1 MADTENREDQKIS
14 ECLREAF
21 GYSDDQLLKQL
32 DQANETFKDVNFT
45 GAEDRLMK
53 RFLARKAELEKETAS
68 QTPTLVPQ
76 NESANIQIAEELPK
90 KTVTVISEA
99 EEKKKNEK
107 KVIRFGKKKVLA
119 TAALV
124 AVIAGML
131 GGTAI
136 GRKSYFFRHSEKIS
150 NTIVVDNDNNKA
162 EVSKLENA
170 YADIADKYEDAT
182 LKLKYYPQNMHYESH
197 QIYKDEAQI
206 NFIYGDKTFT
216 VYMIKND
223 ESTSVNFESDR
234 KNKKTIFNKWLNKDI
249 VYSENVLEDKKTEY
263 EAMIVVNHVVYYI
276 IGTMPESEFE
286 KILKNLIYFKKMVTF
301 SFFLR
306 FK

>member
-107 KVIRFGKKKVLA
+107 KVIQFGKKKVLA

-136 GRKSYFFRHSEKIS
+136 GKKSYFFKIRR
-150 NTIVVDNDNNKA
+150 NEATISLDNDKNTPSN
-162 EVSKLENA
+162 SKLEQA
-170 YADIADKYEDAT
+170 YEALESELGLPVI
-182 LKLKYYPQNMHYESH
+182 KLG
-197 QIYKDEAQI
+197 I
-206 NFIYGDKTFT
+206 F
-216 VYMIKND
+216 
-223 ESTSVNFESDR
+223 R
-234 KNKKTIFNKWLNKDI
+234 KN
-249 VYSENVLEDKKTEY
+249 YSL
-263 EAMIVVNHVVYYI
+263 
-276 IGTMPESEFE
+276 
-286 KILKNLIYFKKMVTF
+286 
-301 SFFLR
+301 
-306 FK
+306 

>member
-53 RFLARKAELEKETAS
+53 RFLARKAELEKENAS

-76 NESANIQIAEELPK
+76 NESANIQLAEELPK

-286 KILKNLIYFKKMVTF
+286 KILKNLIYF
-301 SFFLR
+301 
-306 FK
+306 

>member
-53 RFLARKAELEKETAS
+53 RFLARKAELEKENAS

-76 NESANIQIAEELPK
+76 NESANIQLAEELPK

-136 GRKSYFFRHSEKIS
+136 GKKSYFLKIRR
-150 NTIVVDNDNNKA
+150 NEATISLDNDKNTPSN
-162 EVSKLENA
+162 SKLEQA
-170 YADIADKYEDAT
+170 YEALESELGLPV
-182 LKLKYYPQNMHYESH
+182 LKLGYIPKELQF
-197 QIYKDEAQI
+197 I
-206 NFIYGDKTFT
+206 N
-216 VYMIKND
+216 
-223 ESTSVNFESDR
+223 
-234 KNKKTIFNKWLNKDI
+234 
-249 VYSENVLEDKKTEY
+249 
-263 EAMIVVNHVVYYI
+263 
-276 IGTMPESEFE
+276 
-286 KILKNLIYFKKMVTF
+286 
-301 SFFLR
+301 
-306 FK
+306 

>member
-53 RFLARKAELEKETAS
+53 RFLARKAELEEENAS
-68 QTPTLVPQ
+68 QTPTLVLQ
-76 NESANIQIAEELPK
+76 NESANIQIAEELPR

-107 KVIRFGKKKVLA
+107 RVIRFGKKKVLA

-136 GRKSYFFRHSEKIS
+136 GKRSHFFRHSEKIS

-162 EVSKLENA
+162 EDSKLENA
-170 YADIADKYEDAT
+170 YTDIADKFEDAT

-234 KNKKTIFNKWLNKDI
+234 KNKKIIFNKWLNKDI
-249 VYSENVLEDKKTEY
+249 VYAENVLEDQKTEY
-263 EAMIVVNHVVYYI
+263 EAMIIVNNVVYYI

-286 KILKNLIYFKKMVTF
+286 EILKNLIYF
-301 SFFLR
+301 
-306 FK
+306 

>member
-90 KTVTVISEA
+90 KTVTVISDA

-136 GRKSYFFRHSEKIS
+136 GKKSYFFRQTGKPTKIFL
-150 NTIVVDNDNNKA
+150 DNDKNNFN
-162 EVSKLENA
+162 ESQLEKVYDA
-170 YADIADKYEDAT
+170 AKKQLDIPFLELGYCPEEMLYDSFE
-182 LKLKYYPQNMHYESH
+182 
-197 QIYKDEAQI
+197 IYKDGLDIHFLYRDNA
-206 NFIYGDKTFT
+206 IYLIQRKKENSSSAGTGSDRAISRELTNKWMNKKIE
-216 VYMIKND
+216 Y
-223 ESTSVNFESDR
+223 SVN
-234 KNKKTIFNKWLNKDI
+234 NL
-249 VYSENVLEDKKTEY
+249 ENGEQEC
-263 EAMIVVNHVVYYI
+263 EAMIIFDNNYYYI
-276 IGTMPESEFE
+276 HGCLPETEFKE
-286 KILKNLIYFKKMVTF
+286 ILEYLYFY
-301 SFFLR
+301 
-306 FK
+306 

>member
-53 RFLARKAELEKETAS
+53 RFLARKAKLEKETAS
-68 QTPTLVPQ
+68 QAPTLVPQ

-119 TAALV
+119 TVALV

-136 GRKSYFFRHSEKIS
+136 GKKSYFFRKSEQADI
-150 NTIVVDNDNNKA
+150 TILVDNDNNK
-162 EVSKLENA
+162 ENDSKLEEA
-170 YADIADKYEDAT
+170 YSAIEKDLDLNI
-182 LKLKYYPQNMHYESH
+182 LKIGYYPSNMKFEEFDVF
-197 QIYKDEAQI
+197 KNEAE
-206 NFIYGDKTFT
+206 
-216 VYMIKND
+216 IKLNYNGNIITYYILKNKKNN
-223 ESTSVNFESDR
+223 SSNYESDR
-234 KNKKTIFNKWLNKDI
+234 NVKKEIYNKWLNKEI
-249 VYSENVLEDKKTEY
+249 EY
-263 EAMIVVNHVVYYI
+263 QVNTNEKGDYECEATI
-276 IGTMPESEFE
+276 IINNILFHLSGIIDETEFE
-286 KILKNLIYFKKMVTF
+286 KILENLILF
-301 SFFLR
+301 
-306 FK
+306 

>member
-53 RFLARKAELEKETAS
+53 RFLARKAELEKETVS

-136 GRKSYFFRHSEKIS
+136 GKKSDFFRQTGKPTKIFL
-150 NTIVVDNDNNKA
+150 DNDKNNFNESQLEKVYDA
-162 EVSKLENA
+162 VKKQLDIPFLKFGYCPEEMMYDSFETYKDGIDIQFLYRDNVIYLVQRKKETNSSTGAGSDRLVSQEVTNKWMNRKIEYSVNNLENG
-170 YADIADKYEDAT
+170 E
-182 LKLKYYPQNMHYESH
+182 QEC
-197 QIYKDEAQI
+197 
-206 NFIYGDKTFT
+206 
-216 VYMIKND
+216 
-223 ESTSVNFESDR
+223 
-234 KNKKTIFNKWLNKDI
+234 
-249 VYSENVLEDKKTEY
+249 
-263 EAMIVVNHVVYYI
+263 EAMITFNNNYYYI
-276 IGTMPESEFE
+276 HGCISETEFKE
-286 KILKNLIYFKKMVTF
+286 ILEYLYFY
-301 SFFLR
+301 
-306 FK
+306 

>member
-107 KVIRFGKKKVLA
+107 KVIQFGKKKVLA

-136 GRKSYFFRHSEKIS
+136 GKKSYFFRQTGKPTKIFL
-150 NTIVVDNDNNKA
+150 DNDKNNFNESQLEKVYDA
-162 EVSKLENA
+162 VKKQLDIPFLKFGYCPEEMMYDSFETYKDGIDIQFLYRDNVIYLVQRKKETNSSTGAGSDRLVSQEVTNKWMNRKIEYSVNNLENG
-170 YADIADKYEDAT
+170 E
-182 LKLKYYPQNMHYESH
+182 QEC
-197 QIYKDEAQI
+197 
-206 NFIYGDKTFT
+206 
-216 VYMIKND
+216 
-223 ESTSVNFESDR
+223 
-234 KNKKTIFNKWLNKDI
+234 
-249 VYSENVLEDKKTEY
+249 
-263 EAMIVVNHVVYYI
+263 EAMITFNNNYYYI
-276 IGTMPESEFE
+276 HGCISETEFKE
-286 KILKNLIYFKKMVTF
+286 ILEYLYFY
-301 SFFLR
+301 
-306 FK
+306 

>member
-197 QIYKDEAQI
+197 QIYKVEAQI
-206 NFIYGDKTFT
+206 NFIYGDKSFT
-216 VYMIKND
+216 VYMIIND
-223 ESTSVNFESDR
+223 ESSSVNFESDR

-263 EAMIVVNHVVYYI
+263 EATIVVNHVVYYI

-286 KILKNLIYFKKMVTF
+286 KILKNLIYF
-301 SFFLR
+301 
-306 FK
+306 

>member
-136 GRKSYFFRHSEKIS
+136 GKKSYFFRQTGKPTKIFL
-150 NTIVVDNDNNKA
+150 DNDKNNFNESQLEKVYDA
-162 EVSKLENA
+162 VKKQLDIPFLKFGYCPEEMMYDSFETYKDGIDIQFLYRDNVIYLVQRKKETNSSTGAGSDRLVSQEVTNKWMNRKIEYSVNNLENG
-170 YADIADKYEDAT
+170 E
-182 LKLKYYPQNMHYESH
+182 QEC
-197 QIYKDEAQI
+197 
-206 NFIYGDKTFT
+206 
-216 VYMIKND
+216 
-223 ESTSVNFESDR
+223 
-234 KNKKTIFNKWLNKDI
+234 
-249 VYSENVLEDKKTEY
+249 
-263 EAMIVVNHVVYYI
+263 EAMITFNNNYYYI
-276 IGTMPESEFE
+276 HGCISETEFKE
-286 KILKNLIYFKKMVTF
+286 ILEYLYFY
-301 SFFLR
+301 
-306 FK
+306 

>member
-263 EAMIVVNHVVYYI
+263 EATIVVNHVVYYI
-276 IGTMPESEFE
+276 IGRMPESEFE
-286 KILKNLIYFKKMVTF
+286 KILKNLIYF
-301 SFFLR
+301 
-306 FK
+306 

>member
-136 GRKSYFFRHSEKIS
+136 GKKSYFFRRLKNSEPAIYMDNDKNKEENSHLEEAYNKIKS
-150 NTIVVDNDNNKA
+150 DMNIPLLRLNYRPTNMSFEGYTVYNNNEVELTFLYEENIIRLLQIQNKKSTSANMISDRQQKNTI
-162 EVSKLENA
+162 
-170 YADIADKYEDAT
+170 Y
-182 LKLKYYPQNMHYESH
+182 
-197 QIYKDEAQI
+197 
-206 NFIYGDKTFT
+206 
-216 VYMIKND
+216 
-223 ESTSVNFESDR
+223 
-234 KNKKTIFNKWLNKDI
+234 NKWLKKNI
-249 VYSENVLEDKKTEY
+249 EYSSNTVEDGSTEY
-263 EAMIVVNHVVYYI
+263 EAVLLEMEERI
-276 IGTMPESEFE
+276 IYLVICQS
-286 KILKNLIYFKKMVTF
+286 LSSKKF
-301 SFFLR
+301 
-306 FK
+306 

>member
-14 ECLREAF
+14 ECFREAF

-136 GRKSYFFRHSEKIS
+136 GKKSYFFRRLKNSEPAIYMDNDKNKEENSHLEEAYNKIKS
-150 NTIVVDNDNNKA
+150 DMNIPLLRLNYRPTNMSFEGYTVYNNDEVELTFLYEENIIRLLQIQNKKSTSANMISDRQQKNTI
-162 EVSKLENA
+162 
-170 YADIADKYEDAT
+170 Y
-182 LKLKYYPQNMHYESH
+182 
-197 QIYKDEAQI
+197 
-206 NFIYGDKTFT
+206 
-216 VYMIKND
+216 
-223 ESTSVNFESDR
+223 
-234 KNKKTIFNKWLNKDI
+234 NKWLKKNI
-249 VYSENVLEDKKTEY
+249 EYSSNTVEDGSTEY
-263 EAMIVVNHVVYYI
+263 EAVLLENGGAYYLF
-276 IGTMPESEFE
+276 GNMPKLEFE
-286 KILKNLIYFKKMVTF
+286 KILKNIIFY
-301 SFFLR
+301 
-306 FK
+306 

>member
-90 KTVTVISEA
+90 KTVTVISDA

-136 GRKSYFFRHSEKIS
+136 GKKSYFFRQTGKPTKIFL
-150 NTIVVDNDNNKA
+150 DNDKNNFN
-162 EVSKLENA
+162 ESQLEKVYDA
-170 YADIADKYEDAT
+170 AKKQLDIPFLELGYCPEEMLYDSFE
-182 LKLKYYPQNMHYESH
+182 
-197 QIYKDEAQI
+197 IYKDGLDIHFLYRDNA
-206 NFIYGDKTFT
+206 IYLIQRKKENSSSAGTGFDRAISRELTNKWMNKKIE
-216 VYMIKND
+216 Y
-223 ESTSVNFESDR
+223 SVN
-234 KNKKTIFNKWLNKDI
+234 NL
-249 VYSENVLEDKKTEY
+249 ENGEQEC
-263 EAMIVVNHVVYYI
+263 EAMIIFDNNYYYI
-276 IGTMPESEFE
+276 HGCIPETEFKE
-286 KILKNLIYFKKMVTF
+286 ILEYLYFY
-301 SFFLR
+301 
-306 FK
+306 

>member
-136 GRKSYFFRHSEKIS
+136 GKKSYFFRRLKNSEPAIYMDNDKNKEENSHLEEAYNKIKS
-150 NTIVVDNDNNKA
+150 DMNIPLLRLNYRPTNMSFEGYTVYNNNEVELTFLYEENIIRLLQIQNKKSTSANMISDRQQKNTI
-162 EVSKLENA
+162 
-170 YADIADKYEDAT
+170 Y
-182 LKLKYYPQNMHYESH
+182 
-197 QIYKDEAQI
+197 
-206 NFIYGDKTFT
+206 
-216 VYMIKND
+216 
-223 ESTSVNFESDR
+223 
-234 KNKKTIFNKWLNKDI
+234 NKWLK
-249 VYSENVLEDKKTEY
+249 
-263 EAMIVVNHVVYYI
+263 
-276 IGTMPESEFE
+276 
-286 KILKNLIYFKKMVTF
+286 
-301 SFFLR
+301 
-306 FK
+306 

>member
-76 NESANIQIAEELPK
+76 KESANIQIAEELPK
-90 KTVTVISEA
+90 KTVTVISDA

-136 GRKSYFFRHSEKIS
+136 GKKSYFFRQTGKPTKIFL
-150 NTIVVDNDNNKA
+150 DNDKNNFNESQLEKVYDA
-162 EVSKLENA
+162 AKKQLDIPFLKFGYCPEEMMYDSFETYKDGIDIQFLYRDNVIYLVQRKKETNSSTGAGSDRLVSQEVTNKWMNRKIEYSVNNLENG
-170 YADIADKYEDAT
+170 E
-182 LKLKYYPQNMHYESH
+182 QEC
-197 QIYKDEAQI
+197 
-206 NFIYGDKTFT
+206 
-216 VYMIKND
+216 
-223 ESTSVNFESDR
+223 
-234 KNKKTIFNKWLNKDI
+234 
-249 VYSENVLEDKKTEY
+249 
-263 EAMIVVNHVVYYI
+263 EAMITFNNNYYYI
-276 IGTMPESEFE
+276 HGCISETEFKE
-286 KILKNLIYFKKMVTF
+286 ILEYLYFY
-301 SFFLR
+301 
-306 FK
+306 

>member
-53 RFLARKAELEKETAS
+53 RFLARKAELEEETAS

-76 NESANIQIAEELPK
+76 NESANTQIAEELPK

-99 EEKKKNEK
+99 EEKTKNEK
-107 KVIRFGKKKVLA
+107 KVVRFGKKKVLA

-136 GRKSYFFRHSEKIS
+136 GKKSYFFRQTGKPTKIFL
-150 NTIVVDNDNNKA
+150 DNDKNNFNESQLEKVYDA
-162 EVSKLENA
+162 AKKQLDIPFLKFGYCPEEMIYDSFETYKDGIDIQFLYRDNVIYLVQRKKETNSSTGAGSDRLVSQEVTNKWMNKKIEYSVNNLENG
-170 YADIADKYEDAT
+170 E
-182 LKLKYYPQNMHYESH
+182 QEC
-197 QIYKDEAQI
+197 
-206 NFIYGDKTFT
+206 
-216 VYMIKND
+216 
-223 ESTSVNFESDR
+223 
-234 KNKKTIFNKWLNKDI
+234 
-249 VYSENVLEDKKTEY
+249 
-263 EAMIVVNHVVYYI
+263 EAMITFNNNYYYI
-276 IGTMPESEFE
+276 HGCISETEFKE
-286 KILKNLIYFKKMVTF
+286 ILEYLYFY
-301 SFFLR
+301 
-306 FK
+306 

>member
-119 TAALV
+119 TVALV

-136 GRKSYFFRHSEKIS
+136 GKKSYFFRQTGKPTKIFL
-150 NTIVVDNDNNKA
+150 DNDKNNFNESQLEKVYDA
-162 EVSKLENA
+162 VKKQLDIPFLKFGYCPEEMMYDSFETYKDGIDIQFLYRDNVIYLVQRKKETNSSTGAGSDRLVSQEVTNKWMNGKIEYSVNNLENG
-170 YADIADKYEDAT
+170 E
-182 LKLKYYPQNMHYESH
+182 QEC
-197 QIYKDEAQI
+197 
-206 NFIYGDKTFT
+206 
-216 VYMIKND
+216 
-223 ESTSVNFESDR
+223 
-234 KNKKTIFNKWLNKDI
+234 
-249 VYSENVLEDKKTEY
+249 
-263 EAMIVVNHVVYYI
+263 EAMITFNNNYYYI
-276 IGTMPESEFE
+276 HGCISETEFKE
-286 KILKNLIYFKKMVTF
+286 ILEYLYFY
-301 SFFLR
+301 
-306 FK
+306 

>member
-90 KTVTVISEA
+90 KTVTVISDA

-136 GRKSYFFRHSEKIS
+136 GKKNYFFRKSGSVAEIS
-150 NTIVVDNDNNKA
+150 LDNDKNML
-162 EVSKLENA
+162 EDSKLE
-170 YADIADKYEDAT
+170 
-182 LKLKYYPQNMHYESH
+182 L
-197 QIYKDEAQI
+197 IYKDIEEKVDFPVLLLGYCPENMEFDGYDIYADGVEIRFTYYNKFMYLVQRKKETASSTGI
-206 NFIYGDKTFT
+206 VSDRETEKSVMNRWMNQKIEYSVNTLDDGTQECGAIIPIKNYYYCIYGS
-216 VYMIKND
+216 I
-223 ESTSVNFESDR
+223 
-234 KNKKTIFNKWLNKDI
+234 
-249 VYSENVLEDKKTEY
+249 
-263 EAMIVVNHVVYYI
+263 
-276 IGTMPESEFE
+276 PEE
-286 KILKNLIYFKKMVTF
+286 KFKEILKYLYF
-301 SFFLR
+301 S
-306 FK
+306 

>member
-99 EEKKKNEK
+99 EEKKKNEE

-136 GRKSYFFRHSEKIS
+136 GKKSYFFRQTGKPTKIFL
-150 NTIVVDNDNNKA
+150 DNDKNNFNESQLEKVYDA
-162 EVSKLENA
+162 VKKQLDIPFLKFGYCPEEMMYDSFETYKDGIDIQFLYRDNVIYLVQRKKETNSSTGAGSDRLVSQEVTNKWMNRKIEYSVNNLENG
-170 YADIADKYEDAT
+170 E
-182 LKLKYYPQNMHYESH
+182 QEC
-197 QIYKDEAQI
+197 
-206 NFIYGDKTFT
+206 
-216 VYMIKND
+216 
-223 ESTSVNFESDR
+223 
-234 KNKKTIFNKWLNKDI
+234 
-249 VYSENVLEDKKTEY
+249 
-263 EAMIVVNHVVYYI
+263 EAMITFNNNYYYI
-276 IGTMPESEFE
+276 HGCISETEFKE
-286 KILKNLIYFKKMVTF
+286 ILEYLYFY
-301 SFFLR
+301 
-306 FK
+306 

>member
-136 GRKSYFFRHSEKIS
+136 GKKSYFFRKSENSLEIFLDNDKNKSGNSRWETTYDLIKNQQDIPLLS
-150 NTIVVDNDNNKA
+150 LGYIPDNMVVDGYD
-162 EVSKLENA
+162 V
-170 YADIADKYEDAT
+170 YEDGA
-182 LKLKYYPQNMHYESH
+182 E
-197 QIYKDEAQI
+197 IR
-206 NFIYGDKTFT
+206 FIYQGKFIYFT
-216 VYMIKND
+216 QRKKEM
-223 ESTSVNFESDR
+223 TSSAGTKSDR
-234 KNKKTIFNKWLNKDI
+234 KIKESIENKCLNEKIGYYVNDLDDGTQECSAIITINN
-249 VYSENVLEDKKTEY
+249 YY
-263 EAMIVVNHVVYYI
+263 YYI
-276 IGTMPESEFE
+276 HGCIQAEEFRE
-286 KILKNLIYFKKMVTF
+286 I
-301 SFFLR
+301 LR
-306 FK
+306 FLYLS

>member
-90 KTVTVISEA
+90 KTVTVISDA

-136 GRKSYFFRHSEKIS
+136 GKKSYFFRQTGKPTKIFL
-150 NTIVVDNDNNKA
+150 DNDKNNFN
-162 EVSKLENA
+162 ESQLEKVYDA
-170 YADIADKYEDAT
+170 AKKQLDIPFLELGYCPEEMLYDSFE
-182 LKLKYYPQNMHYESH
+182 
-197 QIYKDEAQI
+197 IYKDGLDIHFLYRDNA
-206 NFIYGDKTFT
+206 IYLIQRKKENSSSAGTGSDRAISRELTNKWMNKKIE
-216 VYMIKND
+216 Y
-223 ESTSVNFESDR
+223 SVN
-234 KNKKTIFNKWLNKDI
+234 NL
-249 VYSENVLEDKKTEY
+249 ENGEQEY
-263 EAMIVVNHVVYYI
+263 EAMIIFDNNYYYI
-276 IGTMPESEFE
+276 HGCIPETEFKE
-286 KILKNLIYFKKMVTF
+286 ILEYLYFY
-301 SFFLR
+301 
-306 FK
+306 

>member
-136 GRKSYFFRHSEKIS
+136 GKKSYFFRRLKNSEPAIYMDNDKNKEENSHLEEAYNKIKS
-150 NTIVVDNDNNKA
+150 DMNIPLLRLNYRATNMSFEVYTVYNNNEVELTFLYEENIIRLLQIQNKKSTSANMISDRQQKNTI
-162 EVSKLENA
+162 
-170 YADIADKYEDAT
+170 Y
-182 LKLKYYPQNMHYESH
+182 
-197 QIYKDEAQI
+197 
-206 NFIYGDKTFT
+206 
-216 VYMIKND
+216 
-223 ESTSVNFESDR
+223 
-234 KNKKTIFNKWLNKDI
+234 NKWLKKNI
-249 VYSENVLEDKKTEY
+249 EYSSNTVEDGSTEY
-263 EAMIVVNHVVYYI
+263 EAVLLENGGAYYLF
-276 IGTMPESEFE
+276 GNMPKLEFE
-286 KILKNLIYFKKMVTF
+286 KILKNIIFY
-301 SFFLR
+301 
-306 FK
+306 

>member
-90 KTVTVISEA
+90 KTVTVIPEA

-136 GRKSYFFRHSEKIS
+136 GKKSYFFRRLKNSEPAIYMDNDKNKEENSHLEEAYNKIKS
-150 NTIVVDNDNNKA
+150 DMNIPLLRLNYRPTNMSFEGYTVYNNNEVELTFLYEENIIRLLQIQNKKSTSANMISDRQQKNTI
-162 EVSKLENA
+162 
-170 YADIADKYEDAT
+170 Y
-182 LKLKYYPQNMHYESH
+182 
-197 QIYKDEAQI
+197 
-206 NFIYGDKTFT
+206 
-216 VYMIKND
+216 
-223 ESTSVNFESDR
+223 
-234 KNKKTIFNKWLNKDI
+234 NKWLKKNI
-249 VYSENVLEDKKTEY
+249 EYSSNTVEDGSTEY
-263 EAMIVVNHVVYYI
+263 EAVLLENGGAYYLF
-276 IGTMPESEFE
+276 GNMPKLEFE
-286 KILKNLIYFKKMVTF
+286 KILKNIIFY
-301 SFFLR
+301 
-306 FK
+306 

>member
-197 QIYKDEAQI
+197 QIFKDEAQI

-263 EAMIVVNHVVYYI
+263 EATIVVNHVVYYI

-286 KILKNLIYFKKMVTF
+286 KILKNLIYF
-301 SFFLR
+301 
-306 FK
+306 

>member
-107 KVIRFGKKKVLA
+107 KVMRFGKKKVLA

-131 GGTAI
+131 GGTAV
-136 GRKSYFFRHSEKIS
+136 GKKSYFFRRFTNSEPVIYM
-150 NTIVVDNDNNKA
+150 DND
-162 EVSKLENA
+162 
-170 YADIADKYEDAT
+170 
-182 LKLKYYPQNMHYESH
+182 
-197 QIYKDEAQI
+197 
-206 NFIYGDKTFT
+206 
-216 VYMIKND
+216 
-223 ESTSVNFESDR
+223 
-234 KNKKTIFNKWLNKDI
+234 KNKKQNSQLETAYTEIKSKLKVPLLKLN
-249 VYSENVLEDKKTEY
+249 
-263 EAMIVVNHVVYYI
+263 
-276 IGTMPESEFE
+276 
-286 KILKNLIYFKKMVTF
+286 
-301 SFFLR
+301 
-306 FK
+306 

>member
-76 NESANIQIAEELPK
+76 NESANIQITEELPK

-136 GRKSYFFRHSEKIS
+136 GKKSYFFRQTGKPTKIFL
-150 NTIVVDNDNNKA
+150 DNDKNNFNESQLEKVYDA
-162 EVSKLENA
+162 AKKQLDIPFLKFGYCPEEMMYDSFETYKDGIDIQFLYRDNVIYLVQRKKETNSSTGAGSDRLVSQEVTNKWMNRKIEYSVNNLENG
-170 YADIADKYEDAT
+170 E
-182 LKLKYYPQNMHYESH
+182 QEC
-197 QIYKDEAQI
+197 
-206 NFIYGDKTFT
+206 
-216 VYMIKND
+216 
-223 ESTSVNFESDR
+223 
-234 KNKKTIFNKWLNKDI
+234 
-249 VYSENVLEDKKTEY
+249 
-263 EAMIVVNHVVYYI
+263 EAMNTFNNNYYYI
-276 IGTMPESEFE
+276 HGCISETEFKE
-286 KILKNLIYFKKMVTF
+286 ILEYLYFY
-301 SFFLR
+301 
-306 FK
+306 

>member
-90 KTVTVISEA
+90 KMVTVISEA
-99 EEKKKNEK
+99 EEKPKNEK
-107 KVIRFGKKKVLA
+107 KVIRFGKKKVLVA
-119 TAALV
+119 AALV
-124 AVIAGML
+124 AVIVGML

-150 NTIVVDNDNNKA
+150 NTIVVDNDSNKA
-162 EVSKLENA
+162 EDSKLENA
-170 YADIADKYEDAT
+170 YADIADNFEDAT

-206 NFIYGDKTFT
+206 NFIYGAKTFT

-223 ESTSVNFESDR
+223 ESASVNFESDR

-249 VYSENVLEDKKTEY
+249 VYAENVLEDNKAEY
-263 EAMIVVNHVVYYI
+263 EAMIIVNHVVYYI

-286 KILKNLIYFKKMVTF
+286 KILKNLIYF
-301 SFFLR
+301 
-306 FK
+306 

>member
-68 QTPTLVPQ
+68 QTPTLVSQ

-131 GGTAI
+131 GGAAI
-136 GRKSYFFRHSEKIS
+136 GKKSYFFRQTGKPTKIFL
-150 NTIVVDNDNNKA
+150 DNDKNNFN
-162 EVSKLENA
+162 ESQLEKVYDA
-170 YADIADKYEDAT
+170 AKKQLDIPFLELGYCPEEMLYDSFE
-182 LKLKYYPQNMHYESH
+182 
-197 QIYKDEAQI
+197 IYKDGLDIQFLYRDNA
-206 NFIYGDKTFT
+206 IYLIQRKKENSSSAGTGSDRAISRELTNKWMNKKIE
-216 VYMIKND
+216 Y
-223 ESTSVNFESDR
+223 SVN
-234 KNKKTIFNKWLNKDI
+234 NL
-249 VYSENVLEDKKTEY
+249 ENGEQEC
-263 EAMIVVNHVVYYI
+263 EAMIIFNNNYYYI
-276 IGTMPESEFE
+276 HGCIPETEFKE
-286 KILKNLIYFKKMVTF
+286 ILEYLYFY
-301 SFFLR
+301 
-306 FK
+306 

>member
-136 GRKSYFFRHSEKIS
+136 GKKNYFFRHSIEIS
-150 NTIVVDNDNNKA
+150 NTIVVDNDRNA
-162 EVSKLENA
+162 EENSKLENA
-170 YADIADKYEDAT
+170 YADIESNIGSLV
-182 LKLKYYPQNMHYESH
+182 LKLKYYPQNMKYKNY

-206 NFIYGDKTFT
+206 NFMYGENIFTIYMMG
-216 VYMIKND
+216 ND

-234 KNKKTIFNKWLNKDI
+234 KNQKTVFNKWINEDV
-249 VYSENVLEDKKTEY
+249 VYAENRLPEGKMEY
-263 EAMIVVNHVVYYI
+263 EAMIIVDHIVYYI
-276 IGTMPESEFE
+276 IGTMPKNEYER
-286 KILKNLIYFKKMVTF
+286 ILKNLTYF
-301 SFFLR
+301 
-306 FK
+306 

>member
-53 RFLARKAELEKETAS
+53 RFLARKAELEEETAS

-76 NESANIQIAEELPK
+76 NESANTQIAEELPK

-99 EEKKKNEK
+99 EEKTKNEK
-107 KVIRFGKKKVLA
+107 KVVWFGKKKILA
-119 TAALV
+119 AAALV

-150 NTIVVDNDNNKA
+150 NTIVVDNDSNKA
-162 EVSKLENA
+162 EDSKLENA
-170 YADIADKYEDAT
+170 YADIADNFEDAT

-206 NFIYGDKTFT
+206 NFIYGTKTFT

-249 VYSENVLEDKKTEY
+249 VYAENVLEDKKAEY
-263 EAMIVVNHVVYYI
+263 EAMIIVNHVVYYI

-286 KILKNLIYFKKMVTF
+286 KILKNLIYF
-301 SFFLR
+301 
-306 FK
+306 

>member
-107 KVIRFGKKKVLA
+107 KVIRFGKKKALA

-136 GRKSYFFRHSEKIS
+136 GKKSYFFRRLKNSEPAIYMDNDKNKEENSHLEEAYNKIKS
-150 NTIVVDNDNNKA
+150 DMNIPLLRLNYRPTNMSFEGYTVYNNNEVELTFLYEENIIRLLQIQNKKSTSANMISDRQQKNTI
-162 EVSKLENA
+162 
-170 YADIADKYEDAT
+170 Y
-182 LKLKYYPQNMHYESH
+182 
-197 QIYKDEAQI
+197 
-206 NFIYGDKTFT
+206 
-216 VYMIKND
+216 
-223 ESTSVNFESDR
+223 
-234 KNKKTIFNKWLNKDI
+234 NKWLKKNI
-249 VYSENVLEDKKTEY
+249 EYSSNTVEDGSTEY
-263 EAMIVVNHVVYYI
+263 EAVLLENGGAYYLF
-276 IGTMPESEFE
+276 GNMPKLEFE
-286 KILKNLIYFKKMVTF
+286 KILKNIIFY
-301 SFFLR
+301 
-306 FK
+306 

>member
-124 AVIAGML
+124 AVIAGMF

-136 GRKSYFFRHSEKIS
+136 GKKSYFFRQTGKPTKIFL
-150 NTIVVDNDNNKA
+150 DNDKNNFNESQLEKVYDA
-162 EVSKLENA
+162 VKKQLDIPFLKFGYCPEEMMYDSFETYKDGIDIQFLYRDNVIYLVQRKKETNSSTGAGSDRLVSQEVTNKWMNRKIEYSVNNLENG
-170 YADIADKYEDAT
+170 E
-182 LKLKYYPQNMHYESH
+182 QEC
-197 QIYKDEAQI
+197 
-206 NFIYGDKTFT
+206 
-216 VYMIKND
+216 
-223 ESTSVNFESDR
+223 
-234 KNKKTIFNKWLNKDI
+234 
-249 VYSENVLEDKKTEY
+249 
-263 EAMIVVNHVVYYI
+263 EAMITFNNNYYYI
-276 IGTMPESEFE
+276 HGCISETEFKE
-286 KILKNLIYFKKMVTF
+286 ILEYLYFY
-301 SFFLR
+301 
-306 FK
+306 

>member
-136 GRKSYFFRHSEKIS
+136 GKKSYFFRQTGKPTKIFL
-150 NTIVVDNDNNKA
+150 DNDKNNFN
-162 EVSKLENA
+162 ESQLEKVYDA
-170 YADIADKYEDAT
+170 AKKQLDIPFLELGYCPEEMLYDSFE
-182 LKLKYYPQNMHYESH
+182 
-197 QIYKDEAQI
+197 IYKDGLDIHFLYRDNA
-206 NFIYGDKTFT
+206 IYLIQRKKENSSSAGTGSDRAISRELTNKWMNKKIE
-216 VYMIKND
+216 Y
-223 ESTSVNFESDR
+223 SVN
-234 KNKKTIFNKWLNKDI
+234 NL
-249 VYSENVLEDKKTEY
+249 ENGEQEC
-263 EAMIVVNHVVYYI
+263 EAMIIFDNNYYYI
-276 IGTMPESEFE
+276 HGCIPETEFKE
-286 KILKNLIYFKKMVTF
+286 ILEYLYFY
-301 SFFLR
+301 
-306 FK
+306 